1 MDISENL
8 SRYKIF
14 LCVAQ
19 CLSISKASEQLYI
32 SQPAVSSCIKKLE
45 ESLGVTLF
53 IRKARGVILTENGKI
68 LYQSVKQALGTLTDT
83 EKNLMN
89 AKSAGRLRIAASNV
103 LCKYMLMPYLKQ
115 FTEKYPE
122 VDLSIVCT
130 SSDKAFALL
139 EEHAIDVALAAKPA
153 DTSCFSYTPI
163 GAIEDIFVCSP
174 SYFEKILCGEDDVF
188 ETGKVML
195 LNKNNVS
202 RMHVD
207 NYFAENGIVPSHVLE
222 VNDMNLLIEFS
233 KIGIGVSC
241 VVKQFVEK
249 ELSEGSLREIK
260 LKKTIPPREAG
271 FLYNS
276 EIKPFNENILK
287 LISL

>member
-139 EEHAIDVALAAKPA
+139 EEHAIDVALAAKPS

-174 SYFEKILCGEDDVF
+174 NYFEKILDDVF

>member
-139 EEHAIDVALAAKPA
+139 EEHAIDVALAAKPS
-153 DTSCFSYTPI
+153 DTSCFSYTTI

-174 SYFEKILCGEDDVF
+174 NYFEKILDDVF

>member
-19 CLSISKASEQLYI
+19 CLSISKAAEQLYI

-139 EEHAIDVALAAKPA
+139 EEHAIDVALAAKPS

-174 SYFEKILCGEDDVF
+174 NYFEKILDDVF

-249 ELSEGSLREIK
+249 ELSEGSLREVK
-260 LKKTIPPREAG
+260 LKKAIPPREAG

>member
-45 ESLGVTLF
+45 ENLGVTLF

-68 LYQSVKQALGTLTDT
+68 LYKSVKQALGTLTDT

-139 EEHAIDVALAAKPA
+139 EEHAIDVALAAKPS
-153 DTSCFSYTPI
+153 DTSCFSYTTI

-174 SYFEKILCGEDDVF
+174 NYFEKILDDVF

>member
-139 EEHAIDVALAAKPA
+139 EEHAIDVALAAKPL
-153 DTSCFSYTPI
+153 DTSCFSYTTI

-174 SYFEKILCGEDDVF
+174 NYFEKILDDVF

-249 ELSEGSLREIK
+249 ELSEGLLREIK

>member
-8 SRYKIF
+8 NRYKIF

-139 EEHAIDVALAAKPA
+139 EEYTIDVALAAKPS
-153 DTSCFSYTPI
+153 DTSCFSYTPL

-174 SYFEKILCGEDDVF
+174 NYFEKVLYNGNDVF
-188 ETGKVML
+188 EAGKVML

-207 NYFAENGIVPSHVLE
+207 NYFAENGIIPSHVLE

-233 KIGIGVSC
+233 KIGIGTSC

-249 ELSEGSLREIK
+249 ELSEGALREIK
-260 LKKTIPPREAG
+260 LKKAIPPREAG

>member
-139 EEHAIDVALAAKPA
+139 EEHAIDVALAAKPS
-153 DTSCFSYTPI
+153 DTSCFSYTTI

-174 SYFEKILCGEDDVF
+174 NYFEKILDDVF

-260 LKKTIPPREAG
+260 LKKAIPPREAG

>member
-139 EEHAIDVALAAKPA
+139 EEHAIDVALAAKPS
-153 DTSCFSYTPI
+153 DTSCFSYTPLGEI
-163 GAIEDIFVCSP
+163 KDIFVCSP
-174 SYFEKILCGEDDVF
+174 NYFEKILDDVF